1 MQREAGT
8 AVTSVL
14 EPTVRV
20 ERVCVGC
27 GETFVDAKRSGAPR
41 SYCDGCRVGRRPGR
55 TQSPQAREPVR
66 GRPFTVAHFRRWATP
81 IELPDGR
88 FRLEPFQE
96 AFVSDV
102 FALRGKPSEALL
114 IVPEG
119 NGKSS
124 LIALLAL
131 YFLEHVQEAAIPVGA
146 ATRDQAYNV
155 LFACMDGI
163 IRRSSLGQF
172 KVHPGLRKITC
183 EATSGAIQVY
193 AAEAGGADGI
203 QPRGLILIDELH
215 RLKSLG
221 PGSLY
226 RTWVGKL
233 EKADATLVGIST
245 AGAPDSE
252 FEELRQQFR
261 TAGEVAREG
270 CFLRAVGERSVLHEY
285 ALPEDADPDDLALV
299 AQANPLSKITVERLR
314 AKREAPSFNLAHWR
328 RFTCNMPTRE
338 TDAAIT
344 EREWH
349 DAATAERIPRDAE
362 VWVGLDVGWRWDT
375 TAFVPFWWRDEEF
388 RLFGPAKI
396 LTPPQDGSS
405 MDPRLVKRAFTE
417 LQDRYRITTVVMDT
431 NRAEDIASWLSD
443 EGLLVVDRAQTNKP
457 QVEDYERFMEALRQ
471 GWLRHSADEGL
482 RRHAMNAVARVLEDG
497 SVRFDRPE
505 RSRSAPKQSA
515 RVIDALRAAS
525 MVHSVAVEMHATPPR
540 PRYRAGGFT

>member
-1 MQREAGT
+1 
-8 AVTSVL
+8 VTSVL
-14 EPTVRV
+14 EPKAV
-20 ERVCVGC
+20 ERQCVGC
-27 GETFVDAKRSGAPR
+27 GEMFVDAKRSGAPR
-41 SYCDGCRVGRRPGR
+41 SYCDNCRRRPGAPR
-55 TQSPQAREPVR
+55 QSSKKVREPVA
-66 GRPFTVAHFRRWATP
+66 GRAFTVTHFKRWAAP
-81 IELPDGR
+81 IELPDGP
-88 FRLEPFQE
+88 FRIEPFQE
-96 AFVSDV
+96 EFVADV

-131 YFLEHVQEAAIPVGA
+131 YFLEHVHEAAIPVGA

-155 LFACMDGI
+155 LFACMAGI
-163 IRRSSLGQF
+163 IRRNELGEF
-172 KVHPGLRKITC
+172 KVHPGLRKISC
-183 EATSGAIQVY
+183 AATAGYIQVY

-203 QPRGLILIDELH
+203 QPRGLVLIDELH

-221 PGSLY
+221 SGSLY

-252 FEELRQQFR
+252 FEDLRRQFR
-261 TAGEVAREG
+261 TAGEVTHEG

-285 ALPEDADPDDLALV
+285 ALPDGGDPDDLELV
-299 AQANPLSKITVERLR
+299 VQANPLSKITVERLR
-314 AKREAPSFNLAHWR
+314 AKREAPSYNLAHWR

-338 TDAAIT
+338 SDAAIT

-349 DAATAERIPRDAE
+349 DAATAERIPSTAE

-375 TAFVPFWWRDEEF
+375 TAFVPFWWRDTEY

-405 MDPRLVKRAFTE
+405 MDPKVVKRAFAE
-417 LQDRYRITTVVMDT
+417 LQSQYAISTVVMDT

-471 GWLRHSADEGL
+471 GWLRHSGDEGL
-482 RRHAMNAVARVLEDG
+482 RRHALNAVAKVLEDG
-497 SVRFDRPE
+497 SVRFDRPD
-505 RSRSAPKQSA
+505 RSRAAPKQVV
-515 RVIDALRAAS
+515 RVIDALRSAS
-525 MVHSVAVEMHATPPR
+525 MVHSVAVEFQSKRPQ
-540 PRYRAGGFT
+540 PRYRAGGFA